1 MTVPLP
7 PVDQPPNCAM
17 FQPSGSSNRSANSN
31 NNRRLT
37 RGLGTSHFSSIAFLS
52 LFFGLVPRLLCGRST
67 DRVSGRHVAHNFFFF
82 FPFLFH
88 CKSPALGGALWGGPP
103 FIFFKILLIL
113 QDEDNITV
121 LFRNECDQIRPKL
134 AVNEGTATN
143 IHLAA
148 KLTTTETWKFHQSI
162 ADMMRNRLEQN
173 SIKSDE
179 KRPR

>member
-82 FPFLFH
+82 FLFYFTASRPLWVELSEVARPSFSSRFNWYCKTRTTLPFY
-88 CKSPALGGALWGGPP
+88 SGM
-103 FIFFKILLIL
+103 
-113 QDEDNITV
+113 NV
-121 LFRNECDQIRPKL
+121 
-134 AVNEGTATN
+134 
-143 IHLAA
+143 
-148 KLTTTETWKFHQSI
+148 
-162 ADMMRNRLEQN
+162 
-173 SIKSDE
+173 IKSAQNLQLT
-179 KRPR
+179 KVPPQTST

>member
-1 MTVPLP
+1 MPVNFSFFFKERKIRKKVLCGLVTVPLP

-82 FPFLFH
+82 FSFFISLQVARFGW
-88 CKSPALGGALWGGPP
+88 SSLRWPALH
-103 FIFFKILLIL
+103 FL
-113 QDEDNITV
+113 QDSID
-121 LFRNECDQIRPKL
+121 
-134 AVNEGTATN
+134 TARRGQ
-143 IHLAA
+143 HYR
-148 KLTTTETWKFHQSI
+148 SI
-162 ADMMRNRLEQN
+162 PE
-173 SIKSDE
+173 
-179 KRPR
+179 